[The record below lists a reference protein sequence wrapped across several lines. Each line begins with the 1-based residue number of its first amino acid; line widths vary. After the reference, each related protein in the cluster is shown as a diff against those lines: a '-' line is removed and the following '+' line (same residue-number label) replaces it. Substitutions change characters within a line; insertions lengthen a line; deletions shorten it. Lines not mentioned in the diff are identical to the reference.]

1 MILGEIGKVGM
12 RIENENREKVVDIL
26 LEKKMRVLQLVAC
39 SPLLYLYYNL
49 RRADYKL
56 RAEYGMIKLLHAT

>member
-1 MILGEIGKVGM
+1 M
-12 RIENENREKVVDIL
+12 RIENENREKVDIL

-39 SPLLYLYYNL
+39 SPLLYLYYNP